1 MHEYN
6 WERRYNAI
14 MKFHFHVLINQASGS
29 GQGKKVG
36 DKISTLLLEKNF
48 LHTLYYREYAGHER
62 EIARNLAETTL
73 LPWNEETKESEEP
86 FPLLMVIG
94 GDGTLHQVINEF
106 YRLNYDLPVSY
117 IPGGS
122 GNDFARGIGL
132 SLKPEQAFWQIVKAP
147 APQTINTIVY
157 DEKVQQETG
166 VALNNVG
173 IGLDAA
179 IVATTNESTAKKQL
193 NKYNLGSLSYI
204 SSILKLLFTQ
214 KGFPILVELNGNE
227 HFFKKAFLCTTT
239 NHPYFGGGVAIA
251 PMAQADKR
259 SLDLVV
265 VERIPMYKLFWLI
278 IKLARKTHTSSK
290 HFHHFTSSRLRIV
303 STIPQYGQAD
313 GEVLQPQSFDITFT
327 TRNQLVWYQK

>member
-1 MHEYN
+1 MN
-6 WERRYNAI
+6 
-14 MKFHFHVLINQASGS
+14 FHFHLLINQASGS

-36 DKISTLLLEKNF
+36 DKIIALLEDKKF
-48 LHTLYYREYAGHER
+48 AHTIHLSQYPGHER
-62 EIARNLAETTL
+62 KIARDLAQHTL
-73 LPWNEETKESEEP
+73 VPWDEDQKLTDP
-86 FPLLMVIG
+86 YPLLLVIG

-106 YRLNYDLPVSY
+106 YQLNCDVPVAY

-132 SLKPEQAFWQIVKAP
+132 SLKPEQAFWQIVKAKK
-147 APQTINTIVY
+147 PQSINTLVY
-157 DEKVQQETG
+157 DEMIQAETG
-166 VALNNVG
+166 VAVNNVG

-179 IVATTNESTAKKQL
+179 IVATTNDSTAKKKL

-214 KGFPILVELNGNE
+214 KGFPILVETNGNQYSFE
-227 HFFKKAFLCTTT
+227 KAFLCTTT

-251 PMAQADKR
+251 PMAQAEKR

-278 IKLARKTHTSSK
+278 IKLARKKHTTSK
-290 HFHHFTSSRLRIV
+290 YFHHFTSSRLRIV
-303 STIPQYGQAD
+303 STLPQYGQAD
-313 GEVLQPQSFDITFT
+313 GEVLSRRPFDITFT
-327 TRNQLVWYQK
+327 TRNQWIWYQK